1 MQPKKTAQEIIT
13 SFELQ
18 VSDVTELSSSEEL
31 SLLNRIYQKIC
42 ADRAWEFLKKNQIG
56 SLLGSG
62 SGGFYIT
69 VPDDFAFFYENN
81 TYTENNASIN
91 NNTSPK
97 VIFIGTNFTPYQIIN
112 YGDRMKYRNQN
123 GYCYLDIG
131 AGKIYFTG
139 TPLETTYSMDYI
151 KVPPQLTLTD
161 YPIFNGKFHD
171 LIVFGMSTNSDI
183 INISPKATSYQKENE
198 NLYNQYLLDMQWFY
212 SQMIQI

>member
-1 MQPKKTAQEIIT
+1 MLPKKTAQEIII

-31 SLLNRIYQKIC
+31 SLLNRVYQKIC
-42 ADRAWEFLKKNQIG
+42 ADRPWEFLKKNETG
-56 SLLGSG
+56 NLSGSG

-69 VPDDFAFFYENN
+69 IPDDFSFFYENN

-97 VIFIGTNFTPYQIIN
+97 VIFIGANFTPYQIVN
-112 YGDRMKYRNQN
+112 YGDRNKYIGQN
-123 GYCYLDIG
+123 GFCYLDIS

-139 TPLETTYSMDYI
+139 IPQETSYSMDYI
-151 KVPPQLTLTD
+151 KTPALLTLTD

-171 LIVFGMSTNSDI
+171 LIVFGMATASDV
-183 INISPKATSYQKENE
+183 INLSPKATSYQKENE
-198 NLYNQYLLDMQWFY
+198 TLYNQYLLDMQWHY
-212 SQMIQI
+212 SQMIQL